1 MCDCDGAATIDC
13 SPAAFVI
20 LLVMT
25 PPDAALVVLDPCD
38 ACDADRT
45 AFLEDLV
52 IAFLGAML
60 SSREHRVCI
69 LEKEMRGRDVPPGV
83 LKICKHKFRA

>member
-25 PPDAALVVLDPCD
+25 PPDAALAVVDP
-38 ACDADRT
+38 CDADRT
-45 AFLEDLV
+45 AFLEDWV
-52 IAFLGAML
+52 TAFLSL
-60 SSREHRVCI
+60 IHI
-69 LEKEMRGRDVPPGV
+69 
-83 LKICKHKFRA
+83 

>member
-25 PPDAALVVLDPCD
+25 PPDAALAVVDPCD
-38 ACDADRT
+38 ANRT
-45 AFLEDLV
+45 AFLKDWV
-52 IAFLGAML
+52 ISFLGAML
-60 SSREHRVCI
+60 SSKECKFCI
-69 LEKEMRGRDVPPGV
+69 LEKEMRGRDIPPGV
-83 LKICKHKFRA
+83 PKICKHKFCA